1 MSHRRRLSR
10 VLLAVPLVV
19 GALPPASAQA
29 AAAPAHLVSRAQ
41 AAAALPRGSAMP
53 GKNPLLDT
61 RTDNSW
67 LEQTVC
73 LTGEPSTVT
82 FTHAHVIA
90 NWYGSGKAY
99 TFMVAAVVFHTVAD
113 AKVGLAAVARLESHC
128 PARDS
133 DQYGAEV
140 RTLSTRYAAD
150 DWNGWRSTDHASAPA
165 NPITHYPAES
175 FRMNMEFLVRGNVL
189 LVLQQFGD
197 LGPGTGPAME
207 QDRKKATTATLAG
220 FAKL

>member
-10 VLLAVPLVV
+10 VLLAVPLVA
-19 GALPPASAQA
+19 GALPPASAHA

-41 AAAALPRGSAMP
+41 AAAALSRGSAMP
-53 GKNPLLDT
+53 GESPLLGT
-61 RTDNSW
+61 RTDNLW

-73 LTGEPSTVT
+73 LTGDVATVT

-99 TFMVAAVVFHTVAD
+99 SFEVAAVVFHTVAD
-113 AKVGLAAVARLESHC
+113 AKVGLAAVFRLEAHC

-133 DQYGAEV
+133 DQYGTEV
-140 RTLSTRYAAD
+140 RTLSTRYGAEG
-150 DWNGWRSTDHASAPA
+150 WNGWRSTDHAYVPA
-165 NPITHYPAES
+165 DPFTHYPAES
-175 FRMNMEFLVRGNVL
+175 IRMNTEFLVRGNVL
-189 LVLQQFGD
+189 LMLQQFGD

-207 QDRKKATTATLAG
+207 QDRKKATTAMLAG